1 MMTHK
6 PELYFSS
13 TRPEQKRKKEAITKQ
28 LLDWNSF
35 EFFFHH
41 LLFLLFYFLIATKMK
56 NQKIQ
61 TFGMRA
67 EPILVCISP
76 FIYGTE
82 TEPHKWA
89 RGAVPYHMFL
99 TTGEEK

>member
-6 PELYFSS
+6 PELCFNS
-13 TRPEQKRKKEAITKQ
+13 TRPEQRKKEARTKQ

-35 EFFFHH
+35 EFFFPH
-41 LLFLLFYFLIATKMK
+41 LLFLLFYFLIATKTK

-61 TFGMRA
+61 TFGVSA
-67 EPILVCISP
+67 EPISVCVSP
-76 FIYGTE
+76 VIYGTE

-99 TTGEEK
+99 TAGEEK